1 MKHFSLLLIIVLGF
15 SILGKAGVLE
25 FTYTF
30 QNPVVKTAGDYQ
42 ILSFENTTVMGK
54 TGEPGLPYQEI
65 VLLLPPGEELEK
77 FEITRFGKT
86 EISGFF
92 KLYPVQQVRP
102 VSFGE
107 SGKFECRKEIYN
119 QNASYPTKY
128 YAKPE
133 TNFFR
138 GHGIVT
144 GAITPVE
151 YVPASGSL
159 HYYNKIK
166 VKIYTKQ
173 ANNKAQVLKMVKTDA
188 DTRTVLKQTVHNYNI
203 ASQYSAI
210 QNKNEKYDILV
221 VTSQSLKPAFA
232 SLMQEYVRRGYAAK
246 LFTTDEIGQ
255 LASGADVQDKIRNF
269 IINQYVNS
277 NVKYVVLGGDNELV
291 PARGFYCQVQ
301 SSSLME
307 DSNIPADLYYSAL
320 DGNWNTDGDDK
331 WAEPEEDD
339 LLPDISVGRIPA
351 SDATDLASMIHKTL
365 SYQNTPVENELD
377 KVLLVGEKL
386 WDNPVTWGAQ
396 YLDLLIGRHTD
407 NGYTTTGIPVSDP
420 VEKLYDRD
428 LPSEWTASTLRQKMN
443 SGKSFVHHVG
453 HSNYN
458 YVMRMYNS
466 DITNQNF
473 AGLNGTTHNYT
484 LIYTHGCICGA
495 FDENDCIA
503 EEMLKIE
510 NLAVAFVGNSR
521 YGWFNEGQT
530 EGPSPHLHR
539 EFINALYTMKE
550 NHIGAAHMISKIKSA
565 PWIEADGQWEPGAI
579 RWVFYDCNVL
589 GDPSLQI
596 WTKAP
601 LSINTSYPE
610 VIHLGDTVID
620 ISISGEGLSFTSCYA
635 AFTEGEEQI
644 GSAYAD
650 TLGNIHLVLNKPVS
664 QLGIASLT
672 IGGYNIYAS
681 NFEINVIPP
690 SGPYVVLNNFI
701 TIDNNNMEADC
712 GETIKLKPILKNL
725 GLDLASGVYAVLSSA
740 DLNMEIEN
748 DSISIGTIE
757 VGSNLEAADWFTVSL
772 ASQIPDQY
780 ALDLV
785 LEIFDGNS
793 RMWVSKTVL
802 LVNAPKIAMDRAML
816 NDLDGNGN
824 QIMDQGESFK
834 LIVPVS
840 NSGHKNAGAFTV
852 SVTSS
857 SSDISF
863 EIINET
869 KDTLDAGCTHFVEFE
884 AQLLSSVNVGAY
896 IPVQFQLVFG
906 EETFNM
912 EQIFMVGIVGENFEN
927 ASFNVYPW
935 VFEGDAPWT
944 IASESYEGTH
954 AAKSGVI
961 DNYGKSRMVLSID
974 VTEAGNISF
983 FSKVSSENNYD
994 YLRFYV
1000 DETEKEEWCGEVDW
1014 ASHAYPLTVGP
1025 HTLVWEYSKDVS
1037 LANGSDC
1044 AWVDNIVFP
1053 PSQLT
1058 AGGGLMLSVQNISKY
1073 MSANQMDSLS
1083 VDLINLSQ
1091 NAAALS
1097 FSFNPAPEGWLTLS
1111 EADQSI
1117 PALEELEAKLYFNTN
1132 GLNPGEYKTNLLVV
1146 SNDTLVVPVLL
1157 KVIEYSGLEKPHRNS
1172 IGLVAFPNP
1181 FVNQINIELGGNIDV
1196 ISASIFDIQGREIRR
1211 FSGIETG
1218 KPVLIWDGN
1227 SQNGQKVAAG
1237 IYFCVVKTKYESRAI
1252 KISKSK

>member
-1 MKHFSLLLIIVLGF
+1 MKHFSLLLTILLGF
-15 SILGKAGVLE
+15 YNLSKAGVLE
-25 FTYTF
+25 YTYSF
-30 QNPVVKTAGDYQ
+30 QNPVVKAVGEYQ
-42 ILSFENTTVMGK
+42 ILNFENTTVMGN

-77 FEITRFGKT
+77 FEIDRFGKT
-86 EISGFF
+86 EIQGFF

-107 SGKFECRKEIYN
+107 SGKFECKQEIYN
-119 QNASYPTKY
+119 QNALYPSKF

-151 YVPASGSL
+151 YMPASGVL
-159 HYYNKIK
+159 YYYNKIK

-173 ANNKAQVLKMVKTDA
+173 VNNKALVLQMVKTDA
-188 DTRTVLKQTVHNYNI
+188 NTQNVLKQTVHNYDV
-203 ASQYSAI
+203 ALQYSGM
-210 QNKNEKYDILV
+210 QNKNDKYDILV

-232 SLMQEYVRRGYAAK
+232 SLLQEYMRRGYAAK

-255 LASGADVQDKIRNF
+255 MATGADVQDKIRNF
-269 IINQYVNS
+269 IRDQYINCNI
-277 NVKYVVLGGDNELV
+277 KHVVLGGDNELV

-320 DGNWNTDGDDK
+320 DGNWNTDGDNK

-339 LLPDISVGRIPA
+339 LFPDVSVGRIPA

-386 WDNPVTWGAQ
+386 WDNPVTWGGQ

-407 NGYTTTGIPVSDP
+407 NGYTTTGIPASDP
-420 VEKLYDRD
+420 IEKLYDRD

-473 AGLNGTTHNYT
+473 SGLNGTTHNYT

-503 EEMLKIE
+503 EEMLKIN
-510 NLAVAFVGNSR
+510 NLAVGFIGNSR

-601 LSINTSYPE
+601 LNITVSYPE
-610 VIHLGDTVID
+610 VVHLGDTVIN
-620 ISISGEGLSFTSCYA
+620 ISISGEGLSLTNCYA
-635 AFTEGEEQI
+635 AFTEAGAQVGI
-644 GSAYAD
+644 AYSD
-650 TLGNIHLVLNKPVS
+650 TLGNIRLVLNKPIS
-664 QLGIASLT
+664 QLGTATLT
-672 IGGYNIYAS
+672 IGGYNSYAS
-681 NFEINVIPP
+681 NYEINVIPP

-712 GETIKLKPILKNL
+712 GEIIKLKPVLKNL
-725 GLDLASGVYAVLSSA
+725 GLDLASGVYAILSSS
-740 DLNMEIEN
+740 DPNIEIES
-748 DSISIGTIE
+748 DSVSIGAVE
-757 VGSNLEAADWFTVSL
+757 VGSNLEAGNWFTVSL

-785 LEIFDGNS
+785 LEIFDGSN
-793 RMWVSKTVL
+793 RMWVSKTQLV
-802 LVNAPKIAMDRAML
+802 VNAPKIEMDRAML
-816 NDLDGNGN
+816 NDVVGNGN
-824 QIMDQGESFK
+824 QIMDQGEYFK

-840 NSGHKNAGAFTV
+840 NKGHKNAGPYSV
-852 SVTSS
+852 SISS
-857 SSDISF
+857 SGAGISF
-863 EIINET
+863 EATNVV
-869 KDTLDAGCTHFVEFE
+869 KDTLAAGCTHFVEFE
-884 AQLLSSVNVGAY
+884 AHILASVNVGAY

-906 EETFNM
+906 EETLNL

-944 IASESYEGTH
+944 IASEPYEGTY
-954 AAKSGVI
+954 AAKSGTI
-961 DNYGKSRMVLSID
+961 GNYGKSRMVLSLN
-974 VTEAGNISF
+974 VTEAGTISF
-983 FSKVSSENNYD
+983 YSKVSSENNYD

-1000 DETEKEEWCGEVDW
+1000 DETKKGEWCGEVNW
-1014 ASHAYPLTVGP
+1014 AINAYPLTVGA

-1058 AGGGLMLSVQNISKY
+1058 AGGGLMVGVQNISKY
-1073 MSANQMDSLS
+1073 LGVNQMDSIS
-1083 VDLINLSQ
+1083 IDLLNLSQ
-1091 NAAALS
+1091 NAAALN
-1097 FSFNPAPEGWLTLS
+1097 FSFNPAPQGWLSLS
-1111 EADQSI
+1111 QVAQSI
-1117 PALEELEAKLYFNTN
+1117 PALGEMEAKLFFNTN
-1132 GLNPGEYKTNLLVV
+1132 GLNPGEYNTNLLIV

-1157 KVIEYSGLEKPHRNS
+1157 KVIEYSGVEKLQGNS
-1172 IGLVAFPNP
+1172 NGIVAYPNP
-1181 FVNQINIELGGNIDV
+1181 FVNQINIHLNGISEI
-1196 ISASIFDIQGREIRR
+1196 ISASIFDIQGKEIRH

-1218 KPVLIWDGN
+1218 KQVLVWDGN
-1227 SQNGQKVAAG
+1227 SQNGQKAVAG
-1237 IYFCVVKTKYESRAI
+1237 IYFCVVKTKNGQKAI
-1252 KISKSK
+1252 KVSKSK